1 MAGGL
6 VAALLSACQEDPTVP
21 KIGIPLVELSLSAA
35 KQQIRVGEPDTIRVV
50 ARNTLTDAGVRLT
63 FGSTCQILVFVR
75 DSRGRVVVPDGG
87 EHSCLPVPSQLTIPA
102 NQSVTQTF
110 VWTGGT
116 AFTPPEPPTALPPG
130 VYFVTA
136 SIRASG
142 YSTDAPA
149 VRVTVSP

>member
-1 MAGGL
+1 MAGAL
-6 VAALLSACQEDPTVP
+6 VAALLGACQEGPTVSR
-21 KIGIPLVELSLSAA
+21 IGTPIVELSVTAT
-35 KQQIRVGEPDTIRVV
+35 KQEIRFGEADTIRVV

-63 FGSTCQILVFVR
+63 FGSTCQILVYVS
-75 DSRGRVVVPDGG
+75 DSRGRVVVPQGG
-87 EHSCLPVPSQLTIPA
+87 EHSCLPVPSLLTIGA
-102 NQSVTQTF
+102 SQSVTQTV

-116 AFTPPEPPTALPPG
+116 AFTPPESATSVPPG